1 MKLNIIIKS
10 LTQVLRKTEDMLAR
24 ETLTRSSLET
34 QKLELMSEVANL
46 KLRQTAID
54 RENMDLRKRLAKTLD
69 LSTAATAA
77 LAAAA
82 NAAAAS
88 NQNHHLSS
96 STGKFYI
103 LSLSIS
109 NKNNVYVLY
118 VYYILQITYDFS
130 VSKKLIRLND
140 ILRNIRILK

>member
-1 MKLNIIIKS
+1 
-10 LTQVLRKTEDMLAR
+10 MLAR

-96 STGKFYI
+96 STGNFFI
-103 LSLSIS
+103 LSLS
-109 NKNNVYVLY
+109 
-118 VYYILQITYDFS
+118 
-130 VSKKLIRLND
+130 VSYEKYNMIFLF
-140 ILRNIRILK
+140 LRNQLG

>member
-1 MKLNIIIKS
+1 MCNFLK
-10 LTQVLRKTEDMLAR
+10 VLRKTEDMLAR

-46 KLRQTAID
+46 KLRQAAID

-88 NQNHHLSS
+88 NQSHNLSS
-96 STGKFYI
+96 STGTSVF
-103 LSLSIS
+103 L
-109 NKNNVYVLY
+109 LY
-118 VYYILQITYDFS
+118 LFN
-130 VSKKLIRLND
+130 L
-140 ILRNIRILK
+140 

>member
-1 MKLNIIIKS
+1 
-10 LTQVLRKTEDMLAR
+10 MLAR
-24 ETLTRSSLET
+24 ETITRSSLET

-46 KLRQTAID
+46 KLRQAAID

-88 NQNHHLSS
+88 KQNQHISN
-96 STGKFYI
+96 STGRSSF
-103 LSLSIS
+103 
-109 NKNNVYVLY
+109 
-118 VYYILQITYDFS
+118 QI
-130 VSKKLIRLND
+130 IP
-140 ILRNIRILK
+140 

>member
-1 MKLNIIIKS
+1 
-10 LTQVLRKTEDMLAR
+10 MLAR

-46 KLRQTAID
+46 KLRQTSLD

-88 NQNHHLSS
+88 NQNHHLSN
-96 STGKFYI
+96 STGNGQTGLAHFMSVGYKRRLITHFHLYLKVKF
-103 LSLSIS
+103 LP
-109 NKNNVYVLY
+109 
-118 VYYILQITYDFS
+118 
-130 VSKKLIRLND
+130 RLD
-140 ILRNIRILK
+140 RHR

>member
-1 MKLNIIIKS
+1 
-10 LTQVLRKTEDMLAR
+10 MLAR

-46 KLRQTAID
+46 KLRQAAID

-88 NQNHHLSS
+88 NQSHNLSS
-96 STGKFYI
+96 STGTSVF
-103 LSLSIS
+103 LS
-109 NKNNVYVLY
+109 YLY
-118 VYYILQITYDFS
+118 YSY
-130 VSKKLIRLND
+130 LNA
-140 ILRNIRILK
+140 

>member
-1 MKLNIIIKS
+1 MQKHTIYFWNIVK
-10 LTQVLRKTEDMLAR
+10 VLRKTEDMLAR

-46 KLRQTAID
+46 KLRQAAID

-88 NQNHHLSS
+88 TQNHNLNS
-96 STGKFYI
+96 STGNPIYYLYFNIKRHKHYQYP
-103 LSLSIS
+103 LLVSIS
-109 NKNNVYVLY
+109 
-118 VYYILQITYDFS
+118 T
-130 VSKKLIRLND
+130 ND
-140 ILRNIRILK
+140 PPY

>member
-1 MKLNIIIKS
+1 
-10 LTQVLRKTEDMLAR
+10 MLAR

>member
-1 MKLNIIIKS
+1 MK
-10 LTQVLRKTEDMLAR
+10 VLRKTEDMLAR

-46 KLRQTAID
+46 KLRQAAID

-88 NQNHHLSS
+88 NQSHNLSS
-96 STGKFYI
+96 STGTSVF
-103 LSLSIS
+103 LSYLYFSYL
-109 NKNNVYVLY
+109 NNFFRT
-118 VYYILQITYDFS
+118 IT
-130 VSKKLIRLND
+130 VK
-140 ILRNIRILK
+140 

>member
-1 MKLNIIIKS
+1 
-10 LTQVLRKTEDMLAR
+10 MLAR

-46 KLRQTAID
+46 KLRQTSID
-54 RENMDLRKRLAKTLD
+54 KENMDLRKRLARTLD

-88 NQNHHLSS
+88 NHNHHLNS
-96 STGKFYI
+96 STGNKENVFNFI
-103 LSLSIS
+103 LIFS
-109 NKNNVYVLY
+109 NQFN
-118 VYYILQITYDFS
+118 
-130 VSKKLIRLND
+130 LN
-140 ILRNIRILK
+140 LL

>member
-1 MKLNIIIKS
+1 
-10 LTQVLRKTEDMLAR
+10 MLAR

-46 KLRQTAID
+46 KLRQTSLD

-88 NQNHHLSS
+88 NQNHHLSN
-96 STGKFYI
+96 STGNGQTGLAHFM
-103 LSLSIS
+103 SLMSS
-109 NKNNVYVLY
+109 
-118 VYYILQITYDFS
+118 
-130 VSKKLIRLND
+130 
-140 ILRNIRILK
+140 

>member
-1 MKLNIIIKS
+1 
-10 LTQVLRKTEDMLAR
+10 MLAR
-24 ETLTRSSLET
+24 ETITRSSLET

-46 KLRQTAID
+46 KLRQAAID

-88 NQNHHLSS
+88 KQNQHISN
-96 STGKFYI
+96 STGRL
-103 LSLSIS
+103 LS
-109 NKNNVYVLY
+109 
-118 VYYILQITYDFS
+118 
-130 VSKKLIRLND
+130 R
-140 ILRNIRILK
+140 

>member
-1 MKLNIIIKS
+1 
-10 LTQVLRKTEDMLAR
+10 MLAR

-46 KLRQTAID
+46 KLRQAAID

-88 NQNHHLSS
+88 TQNHNLNS
-96 STGKFYI
+96 STGKVILELYFYI
-103 LSLSIS
+103 KPQKSFSCEKKYHYLLF
-109 NKNNVYVLY
+109 VLF
-118 VYYILQITYDFS
+118 VTNSPHYDRKSFYRHW
-130 VSKKLIRLND
+130 INIFND
-140 ILRNIRILK
+140 NRKIK